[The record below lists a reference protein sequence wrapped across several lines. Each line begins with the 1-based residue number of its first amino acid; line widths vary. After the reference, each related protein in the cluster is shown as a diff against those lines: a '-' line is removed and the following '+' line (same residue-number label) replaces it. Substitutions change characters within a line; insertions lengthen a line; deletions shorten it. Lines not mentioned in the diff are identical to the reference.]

1 MVRVD
6 VGNFGDQN
14 DPSEESHE
22 IAVNGGFHLSLSDL
36 QFVFLVSC
44 VGDSDV
50 LTVSILHLRGTRYGV
65 VSNSKRSRVVGSS
78 PAPKN
83 HL

>member
-14 DPSEESHE
+14 DPGGESHE
-22 IAVNGGFHLSLSDL
+22 NAVNGGFHLSLSDL

-44 VGDSDV
+44 VGDSV
-50 LTVSILHLRGTRYGV
+50 LHLRGTRYGV
-65 VSNSKRSRVVGSS
+65 VSTVTVSGRGSS
-78 PAPKN
+78 ARRQHKKIISD
-83 HL
+83 

>member
-14 DPSEESHE
+14 DPGGESHE

-44 VGDSDV
+44 VGDSV
-50 LTVSILHLRGTRYGV
+50 LHLRGTRYSV
-65 VSNSKRSRVVGSS
+65 VSNTNSKRSRVVGSS